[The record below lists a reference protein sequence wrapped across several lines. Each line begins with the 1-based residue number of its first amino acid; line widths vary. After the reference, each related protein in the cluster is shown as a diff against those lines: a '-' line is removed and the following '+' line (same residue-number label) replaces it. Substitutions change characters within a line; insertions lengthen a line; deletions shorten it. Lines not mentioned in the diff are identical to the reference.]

1 MKHTFVVR
9 LCGAAIF
16 ALLLPAASL
25 YAQSG
30 FPSTEVHPD
39 GSITFRYSA
48 PAASEVKLGLEGAAR
63 PLAMTKDAAGV
74 WSYTTAPLAPEIY
87 NYHFEVD
94 GQSFLDPQSTNIV
107 PNLVLHNNWLLVPG
121 ATAQPWE
128 RTAVPHGVVHHHFY
142 TSASVRGLTAGLSD
156 YFVYTPPGYD
166 PRSPKSYP
174 ALYLLHGYTDS
185 AEGWSTEGRANL
197 ILDNLIASGK
207 AKPMIVIM
215 PLGYGDMSFVRNGF
229 SSWNDPAALRRNL
242 DGFSQSLLTEIIPQV
257 EAEYRVSSK
266 ASDRAIAGLSMG
278 GLESLLVGLSHP
290 EKFGWVGGFSAALRE
305 TAFDQHFN
313 GVEATAG
320 RKLVWIACGAEEE
333 LLPSNRAFIGWL
345 KKRNIDVT
353 AVETP
358 GLHTWMVWRDDLVHF
373 APLLFQD

>member
-1 MKHTFVVR
+1 MKCTFVVR
-9 LCGAAIF
+9 LCGAAIL
-16 ALLLPAASL
+16 ALLLPASL

-30 FPSTEVHPD
+30 LPSTEVHSD
-39 GSITFRYSA
+39 GSVTFRYSA

-63 PLAMTKDAAGV
+63 PLAMVKDAAGV

-94 GQSFLDPQSTNIV
+94 GQSLLDPQSTNIV

-128 RTAVPHGVVHHHFY
+128 STAVPHGVVHHHFY
-142 TSASVRGLTAGLSD
+142 TSATVRGLTAGLSE

-166 PRSPKSYP
+166 PKSPKSYP

-257 EAEYRVSSK
+257 EAEYRVSGK

-278 GLESLLVGLSHP
+278 GLESLLVGLNHP
-290 EKFGWVGGFSAALRE
+290 QKFGWVGGFSAALSK
-305 TAFDQHFN
+305 TAFDEYFS
-313 GVEATAG
+313 GVEAAAS
-320 RKLVWIACGAEEE
+320 RKLVWIACGADEE
-333 LLPSNRAFIGWL
+333 LLPSNRDFISWL
-345 KKRNIDVT
+345 KKRKIEVT

-358 GLHTWMVWRDDLVHF
+358 GLHTWMVWRDDLVRF
-373 APLLFQD
+373 APLLFKN